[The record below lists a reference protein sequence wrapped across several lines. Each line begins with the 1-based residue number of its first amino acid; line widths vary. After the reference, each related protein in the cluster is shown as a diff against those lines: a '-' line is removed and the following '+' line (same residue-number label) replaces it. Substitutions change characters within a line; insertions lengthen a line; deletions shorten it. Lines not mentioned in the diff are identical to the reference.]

1 MTGKTWQKRYAEL
14 WDLLVPA
21 GGPATTVQGEVIRI
35 IGRVGDELL
44 RNAGA
49 NWDSDH
55 EAMLD
60 AFDAHTRSGNVL
72 TDSAR
77 KKADAAIA
85 TLRRGRMDKQ
95 AIDELTKLSVTWV
108 LANPAQAPLGEP
120 GFYR

>member
-1 MTGKTWQKRYAEL
+1 MR
-14 WDLLVPA
+14 
-21 GGPATTVQGEVIRI
+21 
-35 IGRVGDELL
+35 
-44 RNAGA
+44 
-49 NWDSDH
+49 
-55 EAMLD
+55 D
-60 AFDAHTRSGNVL
+60 AFDAHTRSGKVL

-77 KKADAAIA
+77 KPADAAIA